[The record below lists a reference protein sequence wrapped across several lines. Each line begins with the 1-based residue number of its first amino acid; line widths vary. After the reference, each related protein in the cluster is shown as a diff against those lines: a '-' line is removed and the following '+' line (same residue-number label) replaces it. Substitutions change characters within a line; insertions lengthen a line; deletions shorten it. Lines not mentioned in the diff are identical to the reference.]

1 MFGLTQKEVKQIKDV
16 LNTNNISKSIIFG
29 SRAKNTYKNG
39 SEIDLAIIGNEKKI
53 SYYLYEETNLPYFFD
68 IVNLEKIKNPNLK
81 EHIRRVGIS
90 I

>member
-16 LNTNNISKSIIFG
+16 LNTYNISKSIIFG

-39 SEIDLAIIGNEKKI
+39 SDINLAIIGNEKKI